1 MSHFSLRTSPS
12 PSGEPQLI
20 ISVSKKVAKKAVT
33 RNLIKRRVRAV
44 FRDMS
49 PQRLTYLLI
58 ARAGAETVRGEE
70 LRKELES
77 LIK

>member
-1 MSHFSLRTSPS
+1 MSHFSLRVSPYH
-12 PSGEPQLI
+12 EPKLI
-20 ISVSKKVAKKAVT
+20 ISVGKKVAKKAVT

-44 FRDMS
+44 FREMS
-49 PQRLTYLLI
+49 PKPATYLLI
-58 ARAGAETVRGEE
+58 ARAGTEAIKGEV